1 METEVC
7 ALRKAKSFQVVAEN
21 LIAFSGFEIF
31 LGTYIDRPT
40 IWTPYNL
47 NPAHSLCSKEQ
58 RMRY

>member
-31 LGTYIDRPT
+31 L
-40 IWTPYNL
+40 
-47 NPAHSLCSKEQ
+47 
-58 RMRY
+58 